1 MVGAR
6 PQAQSVRAVG
16 WGWGW
21 VVFIGGR
28 VAGVTAVEAVR
39 DRFLGYRLAAVGDAQ
54 GEGGATCEVESVSS

>member
-1 MVGAR
+1 M
-6 PQAQSVRAVG
+6 RAVG

-39 DRFLGYRLAAVGDAQ
+39 DRFLGYRLATVGDAQ
-54 GEGGATCEVESVSS
+54 GGATCEVWSVSS